1 MVEMLDTLALKTP
14 PLSRSGLILPALDE
28 NVWLVKRE
36 DQIEIAKLT
45 LTDFKETGPAAVLIV
60 EQGIAGTM
68 AWVAEGIR
76 AVLDYSFDQL
86 KLGKVSVRADISQ
99 LSLVSALEDYGF
111 VEKTRSQGGKKIR
124 LVADR
129 WDYLRALAE
138 TEMLEHLEDREWSF
152 GFDSGRRRAG
162 LCSYN
167 DKRITVSKYLSLV
180 HSIDDVM
187 QTVKHEI
194 AHALVGP
201 KEGHGKKWLATAKRI
216 GYRNETYTGQE
227 IAKAYAPYR
236 GLCPN
241 GHEHFRYQKPKRLYS
256 CHHCGSGFR
265 KEYMID
271 WMARAS

>member
-1 MVEMLDTLALKTP
+1 MVEMLDYLTLKTP
-14 PLSRSGLILPALDE
+14 TLTRSGLELSALEE
-28 NVWLVKRE
+28 NSWAVLKPE
-36 DQIEIAKLT
+36 YGQIAEIA
-45 LTDFKETGPAAVLIV
+45 LTDFKDTGPAALMVV
-60 EQGIAGTM
+60 KQQSTGSM
-68 AWVAEGIR
+68 AWISEAIR

-86 KLGKVSVRADISQ
+86 KLGKLSVRADLDQ
-99 LSLVSALEDYGF
+99 LSLIAALEDYGF
-111 VEKTRSQGGKKIR
+111 VEKSRSQGGKKLR

-167 DKRITVSKYLSLV
+167 NKKITVSKYLSLV

-241 GHEHFRYQKPKRLYS
+241 GHEHFRYQRPKRLYS
-256 CHHCGSGFR
+256 CHHCSSGFR
-265 KEYMID
+265 KEYLID
-271 WMARAS
+271 WMARSS

>member
-1 MVEMLDTLALKTP
+1 MLDTLSLKTP
-14 PLSRSGLILPALDE
+14 SLSRSGLELLALEE
-28 NVWLVKRE
+28 NIWLVRR
-36 DQIEIAKLT
+36 DGFLEIAKLS
-45 LTDFKETGPAAVLIV
+45 LADFKETGPSAILVV
-60 EQGIAGTM
+60 DQRGTGTM
-68 AWVAEGIR
+68 AWVAEAIR
-76 AVLDYSFDQL
+76 AVLDYSFDVL
-86 KLGKVSVRADISQ
+86 KLGKVSVRADVSQ
-99 LSLVSALEDYGF
+99 LSLVAALEDYGF
-111 VEKTRSQGGKKIR
+111 VQKSTSQGGKKLR

-167 DKRITVSKYLSLV
+167 DKRITVSKYLALV

-201 KEGHGKKWLATAKRI
+201 KEGHGKKGLATAKRI

-241 GHEHFRYQKPKRLYS
+241 GHEHFRYQRPKRLYS
-256 CHHCGSGFR
+256 CHHCASGFR
-265 KEYMID
+265 KEYLID
-271 WMARAS
+271 WMARAI

>member
-1 MVEMLDTLALKTP
+1 MFDTTTLQTPNLK
-14 PLSRSGLILPALDE
+14 RSGLELVALEE
-28 NVWLVKRE
+28 NIWQVKRE
-36 DQIEIAKLT
+36 DLIEIARLS
-45 LTDFKETGPAAVLIV
+45 LTDFKETGPAALLVV
-60 EQGIAGTM
+60 QQGSAGTM

-76 AVLDYSFDQL
+76 AVLDYSFDEL
-86 KLGKVSVRADISQ
+86 KLGKVSVRADDDQ
-99 LSLVSALEDYGF
+99 FSLIAALEDFGF
-111 VEKTRSQGGKKIR
+111 VEKSRSQGGKKIR

-152 GFDSGRRRAG
+152 GFDNGRRRAG
-162 LCSYN
+162 LCSYR
-167 DKRITVSKYLSLV
+167 DKRITVSKYLVLV
-180 HSIDDVM
+180 HSIDDVL

-194 AHALVGP
+194 AHALVGN

-227 IAKAYAPYR
+227 IAQVYAPYR

-241 GHEHFRYQKPKRLYS
+241 GHEHFRYQRPKRLYS
-256 CHHCGSGFR
+256 CHHCASGFR
-265 KEYMID
+265 KEYLID

>member
-1 MVEMLDTLALKTP
+1 MLDTLSLQTP
-14 PLSRSGLILPALDE
+14 SLSRSGLELLALEE
-28 NVWLVKRE
+28 NIWLVRR
-36 DQIEIAKLT
+36 DGFLEIAKLS
-45 LTDFKETGPAAVLIV
+45 LADFKETGPSAILVV
-60 EQGIAGTM
+60 DQRGTGTM
-68 AWVAEGIR
+68 AWVAEAIR
-76 AVLDYSFDQL
+76 AVLDYSFDVL
-86 KLGKVSVRADISQ
+86 KLGKVSVRADVSQ
-99 LSLVSALEDYGF
+99 LSLVAALEDYGF
-111 VEKTRSQGGKKIR
+111 VQKSTSQGGKKLR

-129 WDYLRALAE
+129 WDYLHALAE

-167 DKRITVSKYLSLV
+167 DKRITVSKYLALV

-241 GHEHFRYQKPKRLYS
+241 GHEHFRYQRPKRLYS
-256 CHHCGSGFR
+256 CHHCASGFR
-265 KEYMID
+265 KEYLID